1 MKKSFV
7 LIYDDA
13 RLRYEVIEDPKRSTR
28 IAIHVDPDGTV
39 IVDAPPGFTD
49 EAVRHAVQKRARW
62 ITNNVA
68 DAVQRFAHVR
78 PREYVSGEQ
87 VLYLGR
93 RYLLKVVIAVRPSK
107 SAKLRGN
114 RLEVE
119 SRTGDPDDIKGRVR
133 GWYRS
138 RARDYMAQ
146 RLDLLSSRFPWV
158 DATPPFKLL
167 EMTRQWGSCSPTGQI
182 ILNPNLIKA
191 PRTCVDYVLTHE
203 LAHLC
208 HHNHGPEFYRVVDR
222 EIPDW
227 RMYKRVLDDMVEL
240 AFNT

>member
-1 MKKSFV
+1 MTKSFV
-7 LIYDDA
+7 LIYGDT
-13 RLRYEVIEDPKRSTR
+13 RLPYRVQEDPARSSR
-28 IAIHVDPDGTV
+28 IAIHVEPDGTV
-39 IVDAPPGFTD
+39 LVDAPPGFTD
-49 EAVRHAVQKRARW
+49 QAVQHAVQKRARW
-62 ITNNVA
+62 ITANVT

-93 RYLLKVVIAVRPSK
+93 RYLLKVVIATKPSK

-119 SRTGDPDDIKGRVR
+119 SRTGDPEDIKGRVR

-138 RARDYMAQ
+138 KARDYLAQ
-146 RLDLLSSRFPWV
+146 RLDRLSARLSWI

-182 ILNPNLIKA
+182 ILNPHLVKA
-191 PRTCVDYVLTHE
+191 PRACVDYVVIHE
-203 LAHLC
+203 LAHLI
-208 HHNHGPEFYRVVDR
+208 HHNHGPEFF
-222 EIPDW
+222 
-227 RMYKRVLDDMVEL
+227 RVLDREVPCWNQHKQVLDSMVEL
-240 AFNT
+240 VMNE